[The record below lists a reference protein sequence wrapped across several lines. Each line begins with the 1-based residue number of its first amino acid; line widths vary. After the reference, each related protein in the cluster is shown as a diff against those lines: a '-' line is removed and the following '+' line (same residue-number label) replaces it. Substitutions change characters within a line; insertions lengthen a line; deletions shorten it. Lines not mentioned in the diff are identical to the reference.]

1 MIALLRLSTFDADGN
16 GQVSLAEFAAFSRGA
31 AHSAA
36 YHGEMAVFQQR
47 GGDTSDAA
55 EASSA
60 PPLSGPLL
68 YNSKEELGENALL
81 KDMPHLSDAAGG
93 HDITGGTKLDAA
105 HLVLWRLSQH
115 T

>member
-1 MIALLRLSTFDADGN
+1 VVEKKEASGSCDGGEEWKAIDDCAAEAFDADGN

-60 PPLSGPLL
+60 PPLSGPPSGPLL
-68 YNSKEELGENALL
+68 
-81 KDMPHLSDAAGG
+81 
-93 HDITGGTKLDAA
+93 
-105 HLVLWRLSQH
+105 
-115 T
+115 